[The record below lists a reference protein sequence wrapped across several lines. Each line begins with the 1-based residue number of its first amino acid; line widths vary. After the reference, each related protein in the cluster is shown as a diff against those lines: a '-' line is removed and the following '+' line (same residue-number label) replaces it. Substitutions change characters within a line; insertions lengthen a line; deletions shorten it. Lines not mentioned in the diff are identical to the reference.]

1 MPGNLKILHLEDNSF
16 DAELLHRVL
25 KKGKLEA
32 IISRVDTPDA
42 FEDLLKTNPF
52 DLAIC
57 DYNVPGFSGFNAIAR
72 IRELAPDVPVLIV
85 SGVIGDEQAVEC
97 LKHGATDYI
106 LKDRLHRLIPAI
118 ERALEES
125 ELKKQ
130 HEKAYRAL
138 RQSEERLSC
147 VLLAT
152 NDAVYD
158 WDLPTNRIWWND
170 GLQKLFG
177 HNPRV
182 HKVHFKWWKSVI
194 HPEDA
199 RLVVQSLESALKSNA
214 SSWRAEYRFRCVD
227 GEYAHVLDRGHILR
241 DGEGAA
247 VRVVGSLMDITDRK
261 RLEGEMLRVQRMD
274 TIGAIAGGVAHD
286 LNNMLSPILVA
297 SELLSDHVRSPETQ
311 PLLDMIKSS
320 VQRGSDLVRQ
330 ILAFAKG
337 STAAHTV
344 IEFPRFSID
353 ALKLIRAAFPRNV
366 TVELEVAPDM
376 QPFLAQPTQLHQVLL
391 NLCVNARDAM
401 PRGGKLRITGTSQS
415 LIANPATCEPLN
427 DSAPFA
433 IISIIDSGS
442 GIPAENLDLIFEPF
456 FTTKRP
462 GLGTGIGLSTV
473 KQIVDAHGGY
483 ITVES
488 TVGQG
493 TTFRLFFPAL
503 TQSVAAKPEPKS
515 SEEFRGNK
523 ELILVLEGELSL
535 SHLIGV
541 ALESH
546 DYTVLTARSA
556 EEALAIYRIEHSR
569 IRLLIA
575 DWNLPGT
582 AGSEL
587 LRELRT
593 GNPGLLTISM
603 IASTTDNDTSIKGHI
618 TLYKPFSTE
627 QLLRTVKEA
636 LANSVP
642 PKSG

>member
-1 MPGNLKILHLEDNSF
+1 
-16 DAELLHRVL
+16 
-25 KKGKLEA
+25 
-32 IISRVDTPDA
+32 
-42 FEDLLKTNPF
+42 
-52 DLAIC
+52 
-57 DYNVPGFSGFNAIAR
+57 
-72 IRELAPDVPVLIV
+72 
-85 SGVIGDEQAVEC
+85 
-97 LKHGATDYI
+97 
-106 LKDRLHRLIPAI
+106 
-118 ERALEES
+118 
-125 ELKKQ
+125 
-130 HEKAYRAL
+130 
-138 RQSEERLSC
+138 
-147 VLLAT
+147 
-152 NDAVYD
+152 
-158 WDLPTNRIWWND
+158 
-170 GLQKLFG
+170 
-177 HNPRV
+177 
-182 HKVHFKWWKSVI
+182 
-194 HPEDA
+194 
-199 RLVVQSLESALKSNA
+199 
-214 SSWRAEYRFRCVD
+214 
-227 GEYAHVLDRGHILR
+227 
-241 DGEGAA
+241 
-247 VRVVGSLMDITDRK
+247 
-261 RLEGEMLRVQRMD
+261 
-274 TIGAIAGGVAHD
+274 
-286 LNNMLSPILVA
+286 
-297 SELLSDHVRSPETQ
+297 
-311 PLLDMIKSS
+311 
-320 VQRGSDLVRQ
+320 
-330 ILAFAKG
+330 
-337 STAAHTV
+337 
-344 IEFPRFSID
+344 
-353 ALKLIRAAFPRNV
+353 
-366 TVELEVAPDM
+366 
-376 QPFLAQPTQLHQVLL
+376 
-391 NLCVNARDAM
+391 
-401 PRGGKLRITGTSQS
+401 
-415 LIANPATCEPLN
+415 
-427 DSAPFA
+427 
-433 IISIIDSGS
+433 
-442 GIPAENLDLIFEPF
+442 
-456 FTTKRP
+456 
-462 GLGTGIGLSTV
+462 V